1 MHLSPGNALAAYKLA
16 ARGFDRNWLT
26 GSALVRL
33 GIFGLALGSS
43 LWVAPVWSQ
52 VVETPTSDLTG
63 PNIFPVAPRELRQSL
78 SRAQTAIA
86 EERYSDAATYLGEI
100 LNSPTTDDYFLGNP
114 GSPDAQQSLK
124 SAALS
129 LIGSMPAQGRQIYE
143 TTFGFE
149 GRAELDKAL
158 DAGSLQGLTEVA
170 RRYFHTKAGYEATL
184 LLGRAQLDQGRP
196 LSAAMT
202 LKRIADTPSA
212 AALYDP
218 ELSVL
223 LATCWMHSRL
233 PEQAQQTL
241 VALKKRQ
248 PQAAIRLLEGTQ
260 PLFAQNDE
268 ALVWLEKLMGGSR
281 SPLALAASQWA
292 LYRGNATRN
301 AASDGGAPLL
311 NFRWSLPTVNDPHD
325 EQKVRALSRV
335 QRDRLQPLIPALQ
348 PLVVHDTVVIRAPDS
363 NKLIGVNLK
372 NGKRTWVFPPF
383 DESPSTA
390 ANRSTAIA
398 NPAFN
403 MRDQELQQRVWE
415 DNAFGQIAS
424 DGQHLY
430 VIDELGYASANTTM
444 RNNVMIINGRVVR
457 TGWSKPNN
465 MLVALDLKKQGYQ
478 VWAVG
483 GTAGDN
489 PNLDGAFFLG
499 PPLPVGDLLYVLA
512 EINTELRLLCLHAK
526 NGQIEWKQNLAVVE
540 DGQQIMVDAVRRMA
554 GASPSMA
561 DGVLVCP
568 TSAGAVVAID
578 LATRSLR
585 WGYQY
590 PRWDITRRSVGAIG
604 IRTSFSTNPL
614 AQGKWLDATAT
625 VAEGSVILTPV
636 ESQELHCLDLL
647 TGEAKWPAQPRDEM
661 LYVACVREGQIILV
675 GNNKLK
681 AIRLADGK
689 TTWTLPLE
697 SGSEPV
703 GRGFLSDGHYY
714 VPLAGEQLAK
724 IDLAEGKIV
733 SRAKTEAPLGNV
745 ICYQDQLISQS
756 SANVASYY
764 LAEPLAARVAEALA
778 KNPDDPD
785 ALALQGQIL
794 LQEGKRE
801 ESLAVLRRAAANR
814 PDDLKAR
821 SLLVK
826 VMLSLVRD
834 DFAANF
840 HLAAELEQLVT
851 DPTIR
856 REILRYK
863 ALGLSKAGKH
873 QEAFTALLALA
884 DQWDPAQLEAET
896 AGSDSLESIGREVRV
911 RQDRW
916 LQGQLKQMLGAA
928 DSAIQEKMIVPITDR
943 LEGAL
948 ATSGPTELR
957 AFLRLYGFHPRADE
971 ARLALAEKLVGGE
984 QFLEA
989 ELLVGSIAASPEP
1002 QLAGRA
1008 VAILASAYGK
1018 ASRYALAARCYT
1030 RLADEFAA
1038 VECMGGRTGA
1048 QLAAS
1053 AAQSKI
1059 LDGYRTGA
1067 WPAGLARVKIEE
1079 GGDGTARGVIASQR
1093 MRYPVSLAHRS
1104 GASIPGLTAAF
1115 DPTQA
1120 QIVVRD
1126 DAGNQIALASLRGTN
1141 GVYQRLISVPSNQHV
1156 GSHRGH
1162 LVVVNMGDQVVAV
1175 DTLRTGGSGDNLLW
1189 KLDAVDLDPTSRTYP
1204 QQRVSSNPFGGTRTR
1219 LYDASGRV
1227 SFYVAPVLQA
1237 GFCFQKGTLI
1247 VCAEPLTGQILWER
1261 SNAPASAE
1269 IFGDEELI
1277 FVTDPNQDEALVLSA
1292 IDGTLLGK
1300 RKVDRGDRRWT
1311 TVGRNVLAWEQ
1322 VGREVR
1328 LRLFDAWSQIELW
1341 SAAYPL
1347 GTRGTIVE
1355 GEELALLEPSG
1366 KLTVSSLQDGKTLFS
1381 SPLAPEGSL
1390 ASIEVLRS
1398 QSQYL
1403 VIANQEIVNNESPP
1417 GYMIRPVG
1425 VRPSGPNDRIHGRV
1439 YAFDRR
1445 TGKVQWQIPAFVA
1458 FHCLPPDQPLE
1469 SPLLVFVRNKV
1480 KATPG
1485 SSTRTLGSVLCLD
1498 RRDGRL
1504 VWDSEN
1510 EPVNQQFA
1518 QAINYCDIQSDP
1530 VRKVVRMYIQS
1541 PPLAKTISIELTAE
1555 PQPPEPP
1562 AQTGEMASNRVGQL
1576 PGIVDASI
1584 DAALDLLKQGIRPG
1598 GLVPGIRPA
1607 LPARARAVRPA
1618 APPVPAPPARDP
1630 FGNP

>member
-1 MHLSPGNALAAYKLA
+1 MHFSPTKALADNLFASRSLHCTWLA
-16 ARGFDRNWLT
+16 ESTF
-26 GSALVRL
+26 VRL
-33 GIFGLALGSS
+33 GIFSLALWS
-43 LWVAPVWSQ
+43 APLLAQ
-52 VVETPTSDLTG
+52 VGETPTSDLTA

-78 SRAQTAIA
+78 NRAQTAIA
-86 EERYSDAATYLGEI
+86 EQRYSDAATYLGEI
-100 LNSPTTDDYFLGNP
+100 LNSPTTDDYFLGRP

-124 SAALS
+124 SAALN

-212 AALYDP
+212 AAQYDP

-223 LATCWMHSRL
+223 LATCWMHARM

-248 PQAAIRLLEGTQ
+248 PQATIRLLEGTQ
-260 PLFAQNDE
+260 PLFARDDE
-268 ALVWLEKLMGGSR
+268 ALAWLEKLVGGSR

-292 LYRGNATRN
+292 LYRGNAMRN

-325 EQKVRALSRV
+325 EQKVRALARV
-335 QRDRLQPLIPALQ
+335 QRDRLQPTIPALQ

-383 DESPSTA
+383 DESPSTS
-390 ANRSTAIA
+390 ANRSSAA
-398 NPAFN
+398 GGPAFN

-415 DNAFGQIAS
+415 DNTFGQIAS
-424 DGQHLY
+424 DGQQLY
-430 VIDELGYASANTTM
+430 VIDELGYASPNTAL

-512 EINTELRLLCLHAK
+512 EINTELRLLCLSAK
-526 NGQIEWKQNLAVVE
+526 TGQIEWKQNLAVVE

-590 PRWDITRRSVGAIG
+590 PRWDVTRRQIGAIG
-604 IRTSFSTNPL
+604 IRTTFSMNSQ

-625 VAEGSVILTPV
+625 IAEGAVILTPV

-647 TGEAKWPAQPRDEM
+647 TGEAKWAAQPRDEM
-661 LYVACVREGQIILV
+661 LYVACVREGQIVLV

-681 AIRLADGK
+681 AISLADGK

-697 SGSEPV
+697 AGHEPT
-703 GRGFLSDGHYY
+703 GRGFLSEDHYY
-714 VPLAGEQLAK
+714 LPLAGEQLAK
-724 IDLAEGKIV
+724 IDIGEGKIV
-733 SRAKTEAPLGNV
+733 SQAKTEAPLGNV

-756 SANVASYY
+756 SANVAAYY

-778 KNPDDPD
+778 KNPDDPE

-821 SLLVK
+821 ALLVK

-840 HLAAELEQLVT
+840 HLAEELEQLVT

-873 QEAFTALLALA
+873 QEAFAALLALA
-884 DQWDPAQLEAET
+884 DQWDPALFDAEA
-896 AGSDSLESIGREVRV
+896 AGSDTLESIGREVRV

-916 LQGQLKQMLGAA
+916 LQGQLKQMLEAA
-928 DSAIQEKMIVPITDR
+928 DAAVRETMIEPITGR
-943 LEGAL
+943 LEQAL
-948 ATSGPTELR
+948 ATGGPTELR

-1008 VAILASAYGK
+1008 VAILAVAYGK
-1018 ASRYALAARCYT
+1018 ASRYALAARCYA
-1030 RLADEFAA
+1030 RLADEFASID
-1038 VECMGGRTGA
+1038 CFGGKTGREI
-1048 QLAAS
+1048 AAA
-1053 AAQSKI
+1053 AAQEKN
-1059 LDGYRTGA
+1059 LDGYRAGS
-1067 WPAGLARVKIEE
+1067 WPVGLARIKIEE
-1079 GGDGTARGVIASQR
+1079 GGDGTAQGVIASQR
-1093 MRYPVSLAHRS
+1093 MRYPVSLSHRS
-1104 GASIPGLTAAF
+1104 GAPLPGLTAAF

-1126 DAGNQIALASLRGTN
+1126 DSGNQIALASLRGTN

-1156 GSHRGH
+1156 GSHHGH

-1175 DTLRTGGSGDNLLW
+1175 DTLRASGGSGDNLLW
-1189 KLDAVDLDPTSRTYP
+1189 KLDAVDVDPTSRTYP

-1237 GFCFQKGTLI
+1237 GFCFQKGSLI
-1247 VCAEPLTGQILWER
+1247 LCADPLTGQILWER
-1261 SNAPASAE
+1261 SQAPASAE

-1292 IDGTLLGK
+1292 IDGQLLGK

-1322 VGREVR
+1322 VGRDVK

-1341 SAAYPL
+1341 SATYPL

-1355 GEELALLEPSG
+1355 GEDLALLEPSG
-1366 KLTVSSLQDGKTLFS
+1366 KLTVSSLRDGRTLFA

-1398 QSQYL
+1398 RSQYL
-1403 VIANQEIVNNESPP
+1403 VIANQEITSNESPS

-1425 VRPSGPNDRIHGRV
+1425 VRPSGPSDRIHGRV

-1485 SSTRTLGSVLCLD
+1485 SATRSSGSVMCLD

-1530 VRKVVRMYIQS
+1530 VRKSVRMYIQS
-1541 PPLAKTISIELTAE
+1541 PPLAKTITIELTDQ

-1598 GLVPGIRPA
+1598 GLVPGVRPA
-1607 LPARARAVRPA
+1607 IPARARAVRPA

>member
-1 MHLSPGNALAAYKLA
+1 MFHC
-16 ARGFDRNWLT
+16 ARRTDTAIF
-26 GSALVRL
+26 RL
-33 GIFGLALGSS
+33 GIVALTLGSVFFAGP
-43 LWVAPVWSQ
+43 LPAQ
-52 VVETPTSDLTG
+52 VPETPTSDLTG

-100 LNSPTTDDYFLGNP
+100 LNSPTTDDYFLGRP

-124 SAALS
+124 SAALEI
-129 LIGSMPAQGRQIYE
+129 IGAMPAQGRQIYE

-158 DAGSLQGLTEVA
+158 DAGSLAGLTEVA

-212 AALYDP
+212 AAQYDP

-223 LATCWMHSRL
+223 LATCWVHARM
-233 PEQAQQTL
+233 PEEAQKTL
-241 VALKKRQ
+241 VALKGRM
-248 PQAAIRLLEGTQ
+248 PQAKVRLLSGTE
-260 PLFAQNDE
+260 PLFARDDE
-268 ALVWLEKLMGGSR
+268 ALAWLEKLFGGGR
-281 SPLALAASQWA
+281 SPLSLTASQWA
-292 LYRGNATRN
+292 IYRGNAMRN

-325 EQKVRALSRV
+325 EQKVRALARV
-335 QRDRLQPLIPALQ
+335 QRDRLQPVIPALQ
-348 PLVVHDTVVIRAPDS
+348 PLVVQDTVVIRAPDS

-383 DESPSTA
+383 DEGPTTSGNRPATA
-390 ANRSTAIA
+390 GNQAKTL
-398 NPAFN
+398 
-403 MRDQELQQRVWE
+403 RDQELQQRVWE
-415 DNAFGQIAS
+415 DNTFGQVAS
-424 DGQHLY
+424 DGRQLY
-430 VIDELGYASANTTM
+430 VVDELGYVSANTMM
-444 RNNVMIINGRVVR
+444 RNNVMIINGRVVS
-457 TGWSKPNN
+457 TGWSKPSN

-512 EINTELRLLCLHAK
+512 EVNTELRLLCLNAK

-554 GASPSMA
+554 GATPSMA
-561 DGVLVCP
+561 DGVLICP

-590 PRWDITRRSVGAIG
+590 PRWDLLRRQVGAIG
-604 IRTSFSTNPL
+604 VRTTFTGN
-614 AQGKWLDATAT
+614 AQNQGKWIDSTAT
-625 VAEGSVILTPV
+625 IADGAVILTPV

-647 TGEAKWPAQPRDEM
+647 TGQAKWPAQPRDEM
-661 LYVACVREGQIILV
+661 LYVACVYEGNIVLV
-675 GNNKLK
+675 GSNKLK
-681 AIRLADGK
+681 AIRLADGQSA
-689 TTWTLPLE
+689 WTLPLE
-697 SGSEPV
+697 AGSEPT
-703 GRGFLSDGHYY
+703 GRGFLTEGHYY
-714 VPLAGEQLAK
+714 LPLAGEQLAR
-724 IDLAEGKIV
+724 IDLSEGKIV

-745 ICYQDQLISQS
+745 ICHQDQLISQS
-756 SANVASYY
+756 SANVAAYY
-764 LAEPLAARVAEALA
+764 LAEPLADRVAETLA
-778 KNPDDPD
+778 KNPDDPE

-794 LQEGKRE
+794 LQAGRRE

-814 PDDLKAR
+814 PGDLKAR

-840 HLAAELEQLVT
+840 HLAEELDQLVT
-851 DPTIR
+851 DPTTR

-863 ALGLSKAGKH
+863 ALGLSQAGKH
-873 QEAFTALLALA
+873 QEAFAALLALA
-884 DQWDPAQLEAET
+884 DAWDPAVLETQTGSDALEA
-896 AGSDSLESIGREVRV
+896 IGREVRV

-916 LQGQLKQMLGAA
+916 LQGQLKQMLTAA
-928 DSAIQEKMIVPITDR
+928 DSAEQETMAALVDSRLDR
-943 LEGAL
+943 AL
-948 ATSGPTELR
+948 AAGTPADLR
-957 AFLRLYGFHPRADE
+957 KVLRLYGFHPRADE
-971 ARLALAEKLVGGE
+971 VRLALAEKLVAE
-984 QFLEA
+984 DQILEA
-989 ELLVGSIAASPEP
+989 ELLVGSIVAAADP
-1002 QLAGRA
+1002 QRAGRA
-1008 VAILASAYGK
+1008 VAILAAVYDK
-1018 ASRYALAARCYT
+1018 ASREALAARCYA
-1030 RLADEFAA
+1030 RLGGEFAT
-1038 VECMGGRTGA
+1038 VVCLGGKTGRE
-1048 QLAAS
+1048 LAA
-1053 AAQSKI
+1053 AAAAVKAY
-1059 LDGYRTGA
+1059 DHYRPGN
-1067 WPAGLARVKIEE
+1067 WPGGLARVKFDAENE
-1079 GGDGTARGVIASQR
+1079 AVDRNFAASQR
-1093 MRYPVSLAHRS
+1093 MRYPINLVHRG
-1104 GASIPGLTAAF
+1104 GAPVPGLTAAF

-1126 DAGNQIALASLRGTN
+1126 DAGNHSTLASLRDSN
-1141 GVYQRLISVPSNQHV
+1141 GVYQRLIALPSNQHV
-1156 GSHRGH
+1156 GSRRGH
-1162 LVVVNMGDQVVAV
+1162 LVLVNSGDQVVAI
-1175 DTLRTGGSGDNLLW
+1175 DALRTSGGSGDSLLW
-1189 KLDAVDLDPTSRTYP
+1189 KLGAVEVDNSTRSYP

-1219 LYDASGRV
+1219 LYDSSGRV

-1237 GFCFQKGTLI
+1237 GFCFQKGSLI
-1247 VCAEPLTGQILWER
+1247 VCADPLTGQILWER
-1261 SNAPASAE
+1261 SQIPASAE

-1292 IDGTLLGK
+1292 IDGSLLGK
-1300 RKVDRGDRRWT
+1300 RNVDRGDRRWT

-1322 VGREVR
+1322 VGRDVK

-1341 SAAYPL
+1341 SATYPL

-1355 GEELALLEPSG
+1355 GDELALLEPSG
-1366 KLTVSSLQDGKTLFS
+1366 KLTVSSLGDGKTRFT

-1390 ASIEVLRS
+1390 ASLEVIRS

-1403 VIANQEIVNNESPP
+1403 VIANQDVANTESPP
-1417 GYMIRPVG
+1417 GFVIRPVG
-1425 VRPSGPNDRIHGRV
+1425 VRTSNAIDRVHGRV

-1445 TGKVQWQIPAFVA
+1445 TGKVQWQIPAFIA

-1469 SPLLVFVRNKV
+1469 SPLLVFVRNKT

-1485 SSTRTLGSVLCLD
+1485 SATRSSGSVLCLD

-1504 VWDSEN
+1504 IWDSEN
-1510 EPVNQQFA
+1510 EPVERQFA
-1518 QAINYCDIQSDP
+1518 QSINYCEIQTDP
-1530 VRKVVRMYIQS
+1530 VRKTVRLFIQS
-1541 PPLAKTISIELTAE
+1541 PPLTKTITFEMTDE

-1562 AQTGEMASNRVGQL
+1562 VQTGEMASNRVGQL

-1584 DAALDLLKQGIRPG
+1584 DAALDLLKQGIQPG

-1607 LPARARAVRPA
+1607 LPARARAIRPVVPPPAPAPAVPA
-1618 APPVPAPPARDP
+1618 AGDP
-1630 FGNP
+1630 FGGR